1 MEDKIIVMFQPFD
14 KLQNIMVYQNGERVE
29 EMKVET
35 DKISASVRGLASK
48 YNISNVSLCGS
59 KAYLAK
65 FQQEIIAGSNFNQA
79 LKVDII

>member
-29 EMKVET
+29 EIKVEAERVP
-35 DKISASVRGLASK
+35 ASVRGLASK
-48 YNISNVSLCGS
+48 YNINTVSLCGS

-65 FQQEIIAGSNFNQA
+65 FQQEITANANFNQA
-79 LKVDII
+79 LNVDII

>member
-29 EMKVET
+29 TVSVEVER
-35 DKISASVRGLASK
+35 IPHSVRGLASK
-48 YNISNVSLCGS
+48 YDINKVSLCGS

-65 FQQEIIAGSNFNQA
+65 FQQEITASANFNQA
-79 LKVDII
+79 LDVDII